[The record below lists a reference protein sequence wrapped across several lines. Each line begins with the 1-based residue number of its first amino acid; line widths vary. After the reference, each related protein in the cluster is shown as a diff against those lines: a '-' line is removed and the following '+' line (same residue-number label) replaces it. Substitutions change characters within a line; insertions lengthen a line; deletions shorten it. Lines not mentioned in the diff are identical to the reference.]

1 LTIAGL
7 AIVATA
13 TIPVAMLTLSGNL
26 REPTADSATTTVVS
40 TPTTVPTM
48 PSYIAADYN
57 APGGHPS
64 LTPDQTATIRRVL
77 ARVKPCQRPLVRYV
91 LTQGEK
97 DGIALFF
104 EPEPDQWAHIL
115 GEPDAY
121 YAPLQGVFAGPP
133 DDPNTPAQGK
143 QGMQWDIDRQ
153 PCPKR

>member
-1 LTIAGL
+1 LTAAGL
-7 AIVATA
+7 AIVVAGA
-13 TIPVAMLTLSGNL
+13 IQVAMLMFGGNL
-26 REPTADSATTTVVS
+26 RERTADAGMTTVVS
-40 TPTTVPTM
+40 APTTMPTM

-57 APGGHPS
+57 ATGGHPS
-64 LTPDQTATIRRVL
+64 LTPDQTAAIRRVL

-91 LTQGEK
+91 LTEGEK

-104 EPEPDQWAHIL
+104 KPEPDQWAHIL

-133 DDPNTPAQGK
+133 DDPSTQAQGE